1 MKPHLDSLDQRPPA
15 TAPQILEDATNR
27 IDLIRGDLNA
37 LIRKLPN
44 DDTPMFTIVDI
55 VNALWNLRN
64 ASVLLDKAADA
75 LEADAQAVK
84 R

>member
-1 MKPHLDSLDQRPPA
+1 MIKAANAFD
-15 TAPQILEDATNR
+15 DAVFR
-27 IDLIRGDLNA
+27 IDMIRTAINA
-37 LIRKLPN
+37 AIRELPE
-44 DDTPMFTIVDI
+44 DVPMFALVDV

-75 LEADAQAVK
+75 LEADTEAVQ

>member
-1 MKPHLDSLDQRPPA
+1 MKPQHDQLAA
-15 TAPQILEDATNR
+15 TYAPLILEDATNR
-27 IDLIRGDLNA
+27 IDLIRADVNAVIRDL
-37 LIRKLPN
+37 P
-44 DDTPMFTIVDI
+44 DDTPMFAIVDI

-75 LEADAQAVK
+75 LEADAGVVQ